1 MVSMSAG
8 GFKSLHGLFSEL
20 SWRPTIGDPSFM
32 GWFTVVAYGFGVAL
46 AVLASSRSAASNDKI
61 HRREKWVWLGVAGVM
76 AILCVNKQLD
86 LQSLLTDIGR
96 VLSRQQGWY
105 EQRRG
110 FQRLFVVG
118 VLAASVGF
126 GCWSIWRFREF
137 WNSHKLLA
145 GGMLFLLTFIAVR
158 AISFHHFDVVISTR
172 VLGVRMNWVFEL
184 TGIFLVSLAAAR
196 RAIGGDQAH

>member
-1 MVSMSAG
+1 M
-8 GFKSLHGLFSEL
+8 
-20 SWRPTIGDPSFM
+20 
-32 GWFTVVAYGFGVAL
+32 
-46 AVLASSRSAASNDKI
+46 
-61 HRREKWVWLGVAGVM
+61 WLGVAGVM
-76 AILCVNKQLD
+76 AILCVNKQFD

-118 VLAASVGF
+118 VLAASVGVS
-126 GCWSIWRFREF
+126 CWSIWRFREF
-137 WNSHKLLA
+137 WNDHKVLA
-145 GGMLFLLTFIAVR
+145 GGMLFLLTFIVVR

-196 RAIGGDQAH
+196 ERLGEDHLTAGWPPSGSRARQSR

>member
-1 MVSMSAG
+1 MD
-8 GFKSLHGLFSEL
+8 FFSEL

-32 GWFTVVAYGFGVAL
+32 GWFTVAAYGIGAAL
-46 AVLASSRSAASNDKI
+46 AVLASSRYRGCDNKT
-61 HRREKWVWLGVAGVM
+61 HKREKWVWLAVAGVM
-76 AILCVNKQLD
+76 AFLCVNKQLD

-96 VLSRQQGWY
+96 VLSRQEGWY

-118 VLAASVGF
+118 VLVGSVSF

-137 WNSHKLLA
+137 WKSHKLLA
-145 GGMLFLLTFIAVR
+145 GGMLFLLTFIVVR
-158 AISFHHFDVVISTR
+158 AISFHHFDMVISTR

-196 RAIGGDQAH
+196 ERMGVTKTR

>member
-1 MVSMSAG
+1 MD
-8 GFKSLHGLFSEL
+8 FFSQL

-32 GWFTVVAYGFGVAL
+32 GWFTVAAYGLG
-46 AVLASSRSAASNDKI
+46 AVLAALASWRLAGSNEKTQ
-61 HRREKWVWLGVAGVM
+61 RREKWVWLVVAVVM
-76 AILCVNKQLD
+76 AFLCVNKQLD

-96 VLSRQQGWY
+96 VLSRQEGWY

-118 VLAASVGF
+118 VLAAAVGF
-126 GCWSIWRFREF
+126 GGWSIWRFREF
-137 WNSHKLLA
+137 WKSHKLLA
-145 GGMLFLLTFIAVR
+145 GGMLFLLTFIVVR

-184 TGIFLVSLAAAR
+184 TGIFLVSLAATR
-196 RAIGGDQAH
+196 EQMGYTKTC